1 MHSLLLSFFVAMAMV
16 FCSAGGAWAK
26 NVKPGHPYA
35 EFNASTGTLY
45 FKCNKSDSDGPTY
58 SSGKVFM
65 LWDNKDGGTGTDDYT
80 KNKKSLKNKITS
92 IVFDKSMKDFDIEDF
107 NAKEK
112 DGNGNPGTLK
122 VRNLFNDLPILT
134 SIVMGGVEYVDVG
147 PRVEE
152 RQYCY
157 FDLSNVTSLERL
169 FAGCTSLKTFKYLT
183 DCLSKA
189 KKITTVSNMFNGCT
203 SLEEVDLSTLDVSK
217 VTTFSYMFN
226 SCSKLKNIIGL
237 GSWQNSIAT
246 TLHMMF
252 SGCDNLTYIDLHG
265 FNTSNVTSMYSMFS
279 MSSTTPKLKAIYV
292 GPNWSTNNVTS
303 SDDMFENCTGLRNF
317 VSNSIDK
324 THANTGSNGYLTL
337 LSVTEAKTPYAVL
350 CDGCLKFYYDNKY
363 GTNENYFMII
373 DGAETQ
379 SWLEKKSEI
388 KTVDFYSLWPY
399 SPTSC
404 YGWFKNCTA
413 LTSVYFLYRLY
424 DYKTKTMAYMFYG
437 CSSLDY
443 LYMNEDY
450 DCWDLSVTNSDYM
463 FYNCKQFQ
471 GIKCWDNSYYSNLYI
486 RLGSQSGSMSHMFD
500 GCSSLSYMPIY
511 GSTFNGATDLSYMFS
526 NCTQLKGI
534 LSINIDNTVTTMTG
548 MFKGCTGIISVS
560 INKLTPT
567 YSKTSFTSSLN
578 CNSMFDG
585 CSKLS
590 AVYYNCYDASLSNSA
605 SMFSGC
611 TSLSSI
617 YVKLNTA
624 GNPNTPQ
631 LKVSNATNSNN
642 MFYNCPILSGYRG
655 TKVTTTDKTYA
666 CIDQGTSAP
675 GYFSPFNS
683 KITYNLKGG
692 ILSDPIDEYT
702 ILDEVFTFPTPYR
715 TDYIFIGWTAT
726 GAITKSTPSTSLK
739 VPHGTCGDIEL
750 TAYWKLDIS
759 KATVTLS
766 SDTYTGEIIPLI
778 VTFNGKTLK
787 EGTDFTADKK
797 VQNVGNNTITL
808 TGKGDYSST
817 KTVSLNVKRAPI
829 TVTIANKTK
838 VYGDPDPEL
847 TYTLSQEPFGSDK
860 IEGTLTRSSGENV
873 GTYTISKQS
882 GFSHSNYVVTIQE
895 GTFTITK
902 QPLNSIKIVLES
914 DVVVIENGDN
924 AEPTVAVYNGNN
936 EIPQT
941 EYTVTYTNNDA
952 AGTGKV
958 TVAPSDNSNYAFDA
972 IEKEFAIYNSDD
984 VFSITYKNQ
993 SEETVGV
1000 VYTPKNAPTTMP
1012 QGLVKGYTVEHVYT
1026 DKDFNTEY
1034 DFDADV
1040 TSNLTLYVEL
1050 QVNSHTI
1057 TYKVDGEEYK
1067 TVSADY
1073 DDDITIEP
1081 APDDKAGYKFS
1092 GWKIIGYSALPSKM
1106 PDSDIEVYGNFIP
1119 NKHTFTLS
1127 YTDPSGEAKTKT
1139 ETVDVGTQL
1148 SSILPKYTGYVF
1160 VPSGN
1165 MPTTMPDEDVTV
1177 NGVYE
1182 LGKYTLTYML
1192 NNEVYNKKTD
1202 VVYGTKI
1209 TALAAPK
1216 AKTGHTFSG
1225 WEGEPKTMPDHD
1237 VVVRGSLNA
1246 NEHTI
1251 TYMIDGEVYKTVKVS
1266 YGSYISTPSKPYKSG
1281 YTFSGWSE
1289 IPETMPDKD
1298 LTITGSYTKNGKTP
1312 VSALPETA
1320 DAAKVWSY
1328 NGTIYIETLP
1338 DTKYTITD
1346 INGRI
1351 ITTSTTKSTHDEIN
1365 INQSGILIVIIGNQ
1379 TFKVMN

>member
-1 MHSLLLSFFVAMAMV
+1 MKRKNFKTHSGGGMHSLLLSFFVAMAMV

-26 NVKPGHPYA
+26 DVPVDALYA
-35 EFNASTGTLY
+35 VFDASTGTLT
-45 FKCNKSDSDGPTY
+45 FKKCKVKNE
-58 SSGKVFM
+58 SGAYAADKVFM
-65 LWDNKDGGTGTDDYT
+65 LWDNSNGGTGTHDYT
-80 KNKKSLKNKITS
+80 KNKKSLKEKIKKIE
-92 IVFDKSMKDFDIEDF
+92 IVNSMDIEAF
-107 NAKEK
+107 NAL
-112 DGNGNPGTLK
+112 DGGTLTVNK
-122 VRNLFNDLPILT
+122 LFNDLPNLVTINNINNL
-134 SIVMGGVEYVDVG
+134 
-147 PRVEE
+147 
-152 RQYCY
+152 
-157 FDLSNVTSLERL
+157 DLSNVTDLSEWFRGCSSLQSI
-169 FAGCTSLKTFKYLT
+169 TTLT
-183 DCLSKA
+183 ECLSNA
-189 KKITTVSNMFNGCT
+189 KKITTVSNMFNGC
-203 SLEEVDLSTLDVSK
+203 SRLEELDLTTLDVSK

-226 SCSKLKNIIGL
+226 SCSKLRNIKGL
-237 GSWQNSIAT
+237 GSWQNSKAT

-252 SGCDNLTYIDLHG
+252 SGCASLTYIDLHG
-265 FNTSNVTSMYSMFS
+265 FNTSNVTSMYAMFS
-279 MSSTTPKLKAIYV
+279 MSGTTPKLKAIYV
-292 GPNWSTNNVTS
+292 GPNWNTDKVES
-303 SDDMFENCTGLRNF
+303 SNYMFENCKGLRNF

-324 THANTGSNGYLTL
+324 THANTGSNGYLKL
-337 LSVTEAKTPYAVL
+337 VSAEGGRTPYATTSYVNYSGSQRSL
-350 CDGCLKFYYDNKY
+350 DFFYDNKC
-363 GTNENYFMII
+363 GTSSYYYII
-373 DGAETQ
+373 ADGDEPPNWVEEE
-379 SWLEKKSEI
+379 SKIVS
-388 KTVDFYSLWPY
+388 VDFTNSFSYY
-399 SPTSC
+399 QPTSC
-404 YGWFKNCTA
+404 YGWFKNFTA
-413 LTSVYFLYRLY
+413 LETVYDFCNLNTYRLE
-424 DYKTKTMAYMFYG
+424 TMAYMFYG
-437 CSSLDY
+437 CTSLSYIY
-443 LYMNEDY
+443 LNKDF
-450 DCWDLSVTNSDYM
+450 DIWDLPCTNYDYM
-463 FYNCKQFQ
+463 FYNCKHFY
-471 GIKCWDNSYYSNLYI
+471 GIKASSNSKTYSQL
-486 RLGSQSGSMSHMFD
+486 RLESCTMAHMFD
-500 GCSSLSYMPIY
+500 GCSFLKMEAMPIY
-511 GSTFNGATDLSYMFS
+511 QSTYNKVTDLSYTFS
-526 NCTQLKGI
+526 NCTWLKGSI
-534 LSINIDNTVTTMTG
+534 SINIDNTVTNMTG
-548 MFKGCTGIISVS
+548 MFKGCTGITSVS

-567 YSKTSFTSSLN
+567 YNKTSFTSPLN

-585 CSKLS
+585 CSDLTS
-590 AVYYNCYDASLSNSA
+590 VYYDCYDASLSNSA

-611 TSLSSI
+611 TSLTKI

-624 GNPNTPQ
+624 GNPNTAQ

-642 MFYNCPILSGYRG
+642 MFDNCPKLLGYKG

-666 CIDQGTSAP
+666 RIDQGKSAP

-683 KITYNLKGG
+683 KITY
-692 ILSDPIDEYT
+692 ILNDGSFTGTVKNEYT
-702 ILDEVFTFPTPYR
+702 VLDESYTIPSPSYSNSN
-715 TDYIFIGWTAT
+715 YICAWTAT
-726 GAITKSTPSTSLK
+726 GAKNITTPTPSITIYK
-739 VPHGTCGDIEL
+739 GTCGDIEL
-750 TAYWKLDIS
+750 TAHWKLDIA
-759 KATVTLS
+759 KATVKLS

-778 VTFNGKTLK
+778 VTYNNGKTLK
-787 EGTDFTADKK
+787 EGTDFTANKT
-797 VQNVGNNTITL
+797 VQSVGNNPLTL
-808 TGKGDYSST
+808 TGIGDYCST
-817 KTVSLNVKRAPI
+817 KIVSLNVNKAPI
-829 TVTIANKTK
+829 TLTIANKTK
-838 VYGDPDPEL
+838 VYGDPDPVF
-847 TYTLSQEPFGSDK
+847 TYTLNPKPFGSDK

-873 GTYTISKQS
+873 GTYTISNQS

-902 QPLNSIKIVLES
+902 QPLNSINIVLES

-1139 ETVDVGTQL
+1139 ETVDVGTNL
-1148 SSILPKYTGYVF
+1148 STILPKYTGYVF

-1165 MPTTMPDEDVTV
+1165 MPTTMPDEDVTI

-1192 NNEVYNKKTD
+1192 NDEVYKKQTE

-1237 VVVRGSLNA
+1237 VVVRGSLKA

-1251 TYMIDGEVYKTVKVS
+1251 TYMIDGEVYKTVKVP
-1266 YGSYISTPSKPYKSG
+1266 YGSSISTPSKPYKSG

-1298 LTITGSYTKNGKTP
+1298 LIITGSYTKNGTTP

-1328 NGTIYIETLP
+1328 NGTIYIETRP

-1351 ITTSTTKSTHDEIN
+1351 LTTSTTKSTHDEIN